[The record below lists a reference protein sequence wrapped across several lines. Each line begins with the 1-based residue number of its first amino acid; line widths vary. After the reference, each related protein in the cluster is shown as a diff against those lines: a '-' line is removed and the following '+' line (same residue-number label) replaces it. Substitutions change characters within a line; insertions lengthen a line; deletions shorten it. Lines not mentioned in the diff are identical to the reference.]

1 MSRSPV
7 ARDQILPVDEPKDAT
22 TDRDLG
28 DVALGICQAQF
39 WPFRAGGI
47 RPDGKDPTVEIIED
61 ENQRPEPDREAPEQ
75 APEGAQDT
83 RREAADRA

>member
-1 MSRSPV
+1 MSRFASGTRIRYCRGP
-7 ARDQILPVDEPKDAT
+7 R
-22 TDRDLG
+22 G

-47 RPDGKDPTVEIIED
+47 GPDGKDPIAEVIED

-75 APEGAQDT
+75 APEGAQDM
-83 RREAADRA
+83 